1 MYGCFIWR
9 TGDRKKTNRTT
20 PSTLQGR
27 MQARPSG
34 TWHKL
39 RLLGSYCHRDAW
51 RHTVK
56 VGLSQYEETQQLKV
70 EEKRLHKRLHVQPI
84 DQLQP
89 SHVPNMIG
97 TATPELVFTVT
108 TDAAKWVQIYGLL
121 RPTDANDDNRS
132 NCVLIT
138 VGLIAC

>member
-1 MYGCFIWR
+1 
-9 TGDRKKTNRTT
+9 
-20 PSTLQGR
+20 

-39 RLLGSYCHRDAW
+39 RDAW

-56 VGLSQYEETQQLKV
+56 VGLSQYEEIQRVKA
-70 EEKRLHKRLHVQPI
+70 EEKRLHKRLHVKPV

-89 SHVPNMIG
+89 SHVPSVIR

-121 RPTDANDDNRS
+121 RPTDANDVSRMY
-132 NCVLIT
+132 
-138 VGLIAC
+138 